1 MSTTQA
7 VCRLKQSLGMLAG
20 LAGIVGISC
29 AIAAS
34 NPRWDSAQGFGA
46 GTTGGLGGEAVQV
59 SSLKDLTYQLCRSY
73 SSGICNDDTPR
84 VVQIVGT
91 IDFTGTEGRG
101 KGPGCQYSNIC
112 QAPYKGESLLL
123 LDGLD
128 THCDGKLKLEVSFDK
143 AGKHP
148 LEVGSNKTVIGV
160 GSNAAIRGKGLRL
173 NGVSNVIVRNLT
185 ISDINPGIVFAGD
198 AIAISRANR
207 LWIDHNRFHNIG
219 RQMIAGGLGATTNI
233 TVSWNDFDGKDNY
246 SSYCNGAHYWN
257 LLFLGSPQSITVANN
272 YFHEVSG
279 RAPHIDG
286 LRSVIHLVNNYFHN
300 TELLQRNGFFHA
312 LDAGPSVEGL
322 IEGNYFDN
330 IETPIRAE
338 SGHIFG
344 ALGGVNG
351 EMQDLCRAMLG
362 RMCVGNIARPAPRI
376 NGFRLDESV
385 IRSFGALPKAA
396 IRRPFQADDV
406 PALITANTGPGH
418 L

>member
-1 MSTTQA
+1 M
-7 VCRLKQSLGMLAG
+7 
-20 LAGIVGISC
+20 
-29 AIAAS
+29 
-34 NPRWDSAQGFGA
+34 
-46 GTTGGLGGEAVQV
+46 VQV

-73 SSGICNDDTPR
+73 SSGICNDDSPR

-101 KGPGCQYSNIC
+101 EGPGCQYSNSC
-112 QAPYKGESLLL
+112 QTPYQGESLLL

-173 NGVSNVIVRNLT
+173 NDVSNVIVRNLT

-198 AIAISRANR
+198 GIAISRANR
-207 LWIDHNRFHNIG
+207 VWIDHNRFHNIG

-233 TVSWNDFDGKDNY
+233 TVSWNDFDGRDNY

-257 LLFLGSPQSITVANN
+257 LLFLGTPQSITVANN

-286 LRSVIHLVNNYFHN
+286 LGSVIHLVNNYFHN
-300 TELLQRNGFFHA
+300 SELLQRNGFFHA
-312 LDAGPSVEGL
+312 LDAGPSVQGL
-322 IEGNYFDN
+322 VEGNYFDN

-338 SGHIFG
+338 TGHVFG
-344 ALGGVNG
+344 ALGGVNR
-351 EMQDLCRAMLG
+351 EMQDHCRATLG
-362 RMCVGNIARPAPRI
+362 RMCAGNIARPAPRI
-376 NGFRLDESV
+376 NGFRLDEGV

-396 IRRPFQADDV
+396 VHRPVQPDDV
-406 PALITANTGPGH
+406 PALVTANAGPGH